1 MFKKYSLI
9 LFFSFAIQGQTYAA
23 DNSDILDIFD
33 QFISSGAAVSRCET
47 PAKDIL
53 KHYIDNLQ
61 MVSVLVSEK
70 IKEKNPEYLKENI
83 SKVMNNRSDLIT
95 KEVNQ
100 IIDDKSCNDAGVQKV
115 IERFYKQAKWKP
127 VQ

>member
-33 QFISSGAAVSRCET
+33 QFITSGAAVSRCET

-61 MVSVLVSEK
+61 MVSGFQFPHLALPIPCLS
-70 IKEKNPEYLKENI
+70 NH
-83 SKVMNNRSDLIT
+83 
-95 KEVNQ
+95 
-100 IIDDKSCNDAGVQKV
+100 
-115 IERFYKQAKWKP
+115 
-127 VQ
+127 